1 MKEADI
7 PLVRGGKLTKE
18 MIAWIDKVSKHFPGV
33 EKELVTIRKP
43 ISASPREWEKVT
55 KARETE
61 RKQDDRNQE
70 RANTDEW

>member
-18 MIAWIDKVSKHFPGV
+18 MIAWIDKVSKHFPGA

-43 ISASPREWEKVT
+43 ISASPREREKVT
-55 KARETE
+55 KSARN
-61 RKQDDRNQE
+61 RKVAR
-70 RANTDEW
+70 

>member
-7 PLVRGGKLTKE
+7 PLVRGGKLTEE

-43 ISASPREWEKVT
+43 KRDREELLATDIELTLPPAPR
-55 KARETE
+55 
-61 RKQDDRNQE
+61 DGG
-70 RANTDEW
+70 